1 MSSEFGD
8 QKGKIVMS
16 SEFFKKWLNS
26 LYFKKLPR
34 TPNSELSIL
43 RSSAT
48 AEDGRT
54 YHLTRRHFFRWFLGL
69 PFLFYFPF
77 HAQKTTADLPN
88 PLRKEGKSSIAEFF
102 KGEELVCE
110 IGFWLFKRVALG
122 KLSFSEM
129 EKRGHYMAT
138 LQAETLGV
146 VGWLT
151 RYRVDTYRSTMEEI
165 DEGKR
170 LRSLSFEEDVKI
182 GSKLRRKSHLFDYQ
196 KRKWIQLRRRKD
208 GVMERTEE
216 EIPPGMVY
224 DDFLTASY
232 NFRYGVYGEI
242 KRGRKY
248 TVATFPRKGSS
259 SYEVRVAGKEEE
271 EKRKKSEKFKDGKEF
286 YVKLFLDPEITHSK
300 EGLIEGWLSK
310 ELYPIEGTIKDVILF
325 GDVKG
330 TLIKRS
336 NT

>member
-1 MSSEFGD
+1 MTND
-8 QKGKIVMS
+8 
-16 SEFFKKWLNS
+16 
-26 LYFKKLPR
+26 
-34 TPNSELSIL
+34 SELRVVALI
-43 RSSAT
+43 
-48 AEDGRT
+48 
-54 YHLTRRHFFRWFLGL
+54 TRRLLLRYLLGI
-69 PFLFYFPF
+69 PFLFSFPF
-77 HAQKTTADLPN
+77 HVRETLADTSIPS
-88 PLRKEGKSSIAEFF
+88 RDRGQSSIAEFF
-102 KGEELVCE
+102 KGEELVYG

-122 KLSFSEM
+122 KMSFKEM
-129 EKRGHYMAT
+129 EKKGHYMAT

-146 VGWLT
+146 LGWLA
-151 RYRVDTYRSTMEEI
+151 RYRMDTYRSTMEEI
-165 DEGKR
+165 DGGKR

-182 GSKLRRKSHLFDYQ
+182 GSKVRRKSHLFDYQ
-196 KRKWIQLRRRKD
+196 KRKWIQLRQRKD

-271 EKRKKSEKFKDGKEF
+271 ENRKRSEKFKDKKEF

-310 ELYPIEGTIKDVILF
+310 ELYPMEGTIKDVILF

-330 TLIKRS
+330 TLIRKNKVS
-336 NT
+336 